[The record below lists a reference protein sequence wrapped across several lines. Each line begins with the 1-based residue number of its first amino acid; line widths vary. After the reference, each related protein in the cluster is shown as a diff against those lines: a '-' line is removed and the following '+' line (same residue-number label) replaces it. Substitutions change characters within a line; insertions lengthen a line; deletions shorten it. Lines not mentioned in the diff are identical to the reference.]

1 MSEYRQDEHA
11 TAKEASKTHTDQ
23 SYRHNSWEEHEKRR
37 YSFKEQTIKSMT
49 LFFVVA
55 TCILFYFALLR
66 LGQISSVFKQF
77 LTVAKPIIYGL
88 AIAYLLNPIVK
99 WIDRRMIPLL
109 EKHCPKLKKKKQ
121 ISRGVGIFVSVI
133 LMLALITTLL
143 NMMIPELYGSIRDM
157 IFTVPSQMNRFIN
170 EFSKMHSSDSTV
182 GKMLAS
188 IVEEAS
194 DFVQN
199 WMKTDLMEKVNLWMT
214 QLTVGM
220 IQMIREVFNFIIGII
235 VSIYVLFSKEKFQKQ
250 TKKLIYAVFRPGQ
263 ANMILQIG
271 GKSNEIFGGFIIGK
285 IIDSLIIGVIC
296 FIGLS
301 ILNMPYTMLVS
312 VIVGVTNV
320 IPFFGPYIG
329 AIPSAILILL
339 ADPLKGLYFIIF
351 VIALQ
356 QFDGNVL
363 GPKILGNSTGLSS
376 FWVVFSILIAGGLF
390 GIPGMLFGVPT
401 FAVIYYIVNMLV
413 NSILKKKELPTDT
426 ECYGKNGYVDSE
438 GIYIQKEKQ
447 EEIKEIQEEKGDKD
461 NADSAHQ
468 DIRPISIGLLNLM
481 PLKEDTELQILRA
494 LSNSPLQVDVTFVR
508 VTSHV
513 SKNTST
519 SHIYKFYEAF
529 DDIKDK
535 RFDGFIITGAP
546 VEQMPFEDVDYW
558 EELKRIMEWTKTNV
572 VSTLHLCWGAQA
584 GIYYHYGIDK
594 VQLPEKRSGLFWH
607 HVRNRK
613 IPIVRGFDDKFLAPH
628 SRHTE
633 VPQDLLEKDDRITIL
648 ADSEEA
654 GVYLCM
660 AQDGRQIF
668 VMGHPEYDRM
678 TLDSEYKRDMGKG
691 LNPQIPENYYPNDDP
706 EKKPMLTWRAHC
718 NNLYTNW
725 LNYYVYQVTPY
736 DLYGTP
742 F

>member
-1 MSEYRQDEHA
+1 MSEYRQDEHT

-37 YSFKEQTIKSMT
+37 YSFKEQAIKSMT
-49 LFFVVA
+49 MFFVVA
-55 TCILFYFALLR
+55 SCILFYFALLR
-66 LGQISSVFKQF
+66 LGQISSVFK
-77 LTVAKPIIYGL
+77 
-88 AIAYLLNPIVK
+88 
-99 WIDRRMIPLL
+99 
-109 EKHCPKLKKKKQ
+109 PKLKKKKQ

-133 LMLALITTLL
+133 LMIALIVTLL

-157 IFTVPSQMNRFIN
+157 IFNVPSQMNRFIH

-182 GKMLAS
+182 GKMLES

-220 IQMIREVFNFIIGII
+220 IQMVREVFNFIIGII

-438 GIYIQKEKQ
+438 GIYIERKT
-447 EEIKEIQEEKGDKD
+447 G
-461 NADSAHQ
+461 
-468 DIRPISIGLLNLM
+468 R
-481 PLKEDTELQILRA
+481 
-494 LSNSPLQVDVTFVR
+494 
-508 VTSHV
+508 
-513 SKNTST
+513 
-519 SHIYKFYEAF
+519 
-529 DDIKDK
+529 DK
-535 RFDGFIITGAP
+535 RNT
-546 VEQMPFEDVDYW
+546 
-558 EELKRIMEWTKTNV
+558 R
-572 VSTLHLCWGAQA
+572 
-584 GIYYHYGIDK
+584 
-594 VQLPEKRSGLFWH
+594 
-607 HVRNRK
+607 RK
-613 IPIVRGFDDKFLAPH
+613 
-628 SRHTE
+628 
-633 VPQDLLEKDDRITIL
+633 
-648 ADSEEA
+648 
-654 GVYLCM
+654 
-660 AQDGRQIF
+660 GR
-668 VMGHPEYDRM
+668 
-678 TLDSEYKRDMGKG
+678 
-691 LNPQIPENYYPNDDP
+691 
-706 EKKPMLTWRAHC
+706 
-718 NNLYTNW
+718 
-725 LNYYVYQVTPY
+725 
-736 DLYGTP
+736 
-742 F
+742 